1 MCAAKKFSPAQ
12 IFISVSLKTDSNRL
26 SIGLGPFGPYP
37 ERRLFNMGVF
47 DSNVYEMFSNNG
59 WFPDNPVGSILVVK
73 NASSDNT
80 TIRTHNTYSWYFSS
94 DL

>member
-1 MCAAKKFSPAQ
+1 MYCRVHKTAALTPIQ
-12 IFISVSLKTDSNRL
+12 HTV
-26 SIGLGPFGPYP
+26 PYP
-37 ERRLFNMGVF
+37 ERRLFNMGFF
-47 DSNVYEMFSNNG
+47 DSNVDEMFSNNG